1 VQVRRFDRATRDFHD
16 EPDLDKLTSITLGRS
31 REQDSATSMAKLA
44 GNENSTASPPVER
57 DERRF
62 TLFVRRH
69 AVFLAILVLAAASRF
84 VILFASQ
91 THVHS
96 DEAIIGLMA
105 KHIREGRFYPF
116 YMYGQPYNAGAACE
130 AYLGALAFTVFGDGV
145 LPLKCC
151 IVVLSLVCL
160 ALFYRWVLQI
170 YGRETAIF
178 ASVAFVMS
186 PSLVKWHLQVRGYS
200 PYFLVLPILG
210 SLFFW
215 IDSASTRPSL
225 RTFLFGLVSGL
236 SVMCLELALFPV
248 AAFWAL
254 LAVRRKLSAKT
265 AVSSLLGFLAGYS
278 PAIVYNLTH
287 QMSNWREVFLY
298 KTGSGVTP
306 YLNSGTYAHIL
317 LDEMPKF
324 FGPDTTLW
332 YYPERPISGYVFY
345 AIALL
350 AIAFAVIPFIRS
362 PSRIFKSVLSGAG
375 AADQDLLMLLLTLA
389 CFVPYLLNWMRTP
402 GYFLG
407 GCFFLSIL
415 VGRMLARC
423 LAGSHASRLFGA
435 GVLAIVIIAGSGVVV
450 QVGSR
455 PEIETLTYDKSGKL
469 QMTRLPAKDLEGVED
484 HLFREKISSVWATTS
499 FVYPLIF
506 ESDEKLSAS
515 DAIFG
520 TYRPIYPTSV
530 PQKLPRPDE
539 RTAFVMETDSPVRE
553 SVEKGFAQAKGV
565 RPAFAEFG
573 RLTVIDAPPRGR

>member
-1 VQVRRFDRATRDFHD
+1 
-16 EPDLDKLTSITLGRS
+16 
-31 REQDSATSMAKLA
+31 
-44 GNENSTASPPVER
+44 
-57 DERRF
+57 
-62 TLFVRRH
+62 
-69 AVFLAILVLAAASRF
+69 
-84 VILFASQ
+84 
-91 THVHS
+91 
-96 DEAIIGLMA
+96 
-105 KHIREGRFYPF
+105 
-116 YMYGQPYNAGAACE
+116 
-130 AYLGALAFTVFGDGV
+130 
-145 LPLKCC
+145 
-151 IVVLSLVCL
+151 
-160 ALFYRWVLQI
+160 
-170 YGRETAIF
+170 
-178 ASVAFVMS
+178 
-186 PSLVKWHLQVRGYS
+186 
-200 PYFLVLPILG
+200 
-210 SLFFW
+210 
-215 IDSASTRPSL
+215 
-225 RTFLFGLVSGL
+225 
-236 SVMCLELALFPV
+236 
-248 AAFWAL
+248 
-254 LAVRRKLSAKT
+254 
-265 AVSSLLGFLAGYS
+265 
-278 PAIVYNLTH
+278 
-287 QMSNWREVFLY
+287 
-298 KTGSGVTP
+298 
-306 YLNSGTYAHIL
+306 
-317 LDEMPKF
+317 MPKF

-345 AIALL
+345 AIALHGDRVCGHSL
-350 AIAFAVIPFIRS
+350 SFGHPRES
-362 PSRIFKSVLSGAG
+362 SKSVLLSGCAG
-375 AADQDLLMLLLTLA
+375 SAADQDLLMLLLTLA

-469 QMTRLPAKDLEGVED
+469 QMTRLPAKDLEGVEE

-553 SVEKGFAQAKGV
+553 SVEKGFRSKVKGAV
-565 RPAFAEFG
+565 IPALAEFG